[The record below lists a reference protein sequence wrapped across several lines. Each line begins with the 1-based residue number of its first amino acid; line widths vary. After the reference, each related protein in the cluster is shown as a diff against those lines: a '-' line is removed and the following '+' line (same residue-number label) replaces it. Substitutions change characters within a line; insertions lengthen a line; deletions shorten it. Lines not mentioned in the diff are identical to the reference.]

1 MEIEIRKKTIF
12 KILKLVLGLIGII
25 VLVFLFS
32 RLYQNQLRPIKTI
45 YLGDM
50 PFSFR
55 RDIRR
60 ALELEIFPKEELLHD
75 LFSDFQMRN
84 ITILFKAGTPETNAL
99 SQIQTFE
106 LTYKLFRYDDIT
118 RGALRPKK
126 TFSAKEI
133 ENYENITREEN
144 VLKIILV
151 PPEFSDETRVTAGGN
166 RIWIYGK
173 SEKEFDLATMKAILS
188 MMNVTSIQGLVN

>member
-1 MEIEIRKKTIF
+1 MEIQIRRKTIF
-12 KILKLVLGLIGII
+12 TVLGLIGII

-32 RLYQNQLRPIKTI
+32 RLYQNQLRPVKTI
-45 YLGDM
+45 YLGNM

-55 RDIRR
+55 RDIRK
-60 ALELEIFPKEELLHD
+60 ALEVEVFPKEELFHD
-75 LFSDFQMRN
+75 LFRDFQTRN

-118 RGALRPKK
+118 RGAIRPKK
-126 TFSAKEI
+126 TFSAKEVGS
-133 ENYENITREEN
+133 YENITREEG

-151 PPEFSDETRVTAGGN
+151 PPEFSEETRVTAGGN

-173 SEKEFDLATMKAILS
+173 TEKEFDLVTMRAILS
-188 MMNVTSIQGLVN
+188 IMNITSIEGLVNQ